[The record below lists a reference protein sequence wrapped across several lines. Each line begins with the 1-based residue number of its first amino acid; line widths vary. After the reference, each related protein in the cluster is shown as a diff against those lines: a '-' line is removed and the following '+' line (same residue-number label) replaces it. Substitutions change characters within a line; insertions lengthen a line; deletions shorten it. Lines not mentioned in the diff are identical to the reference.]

1 MTWLITGADGFLGSH
16 LAEALAADGIEVH
29 GTVRTP
35 PSRGT
40 TNGGAA
46 VAHHECDIRD
56 VEQVSAVISAVHPTT
71 ICHLAAQSSPTES
84 WIDATETFNTNAG
97 GLVRVLD
104 AVRATVPDSLVLAVG
119 SSAEYG
125 PSSGPIAEDHPQVP
139 GTPYGVSKVA
149 QDLIAALYHAHYG
162 MRTVRLRPFFVVGP
176 RKTGDVSSDLAKR
189 VVAVEDGT
197 SDTVTVG
204 NLDAIRDLLD
214 VRDAVAPLFF
224 FPPPPPPP
232 LFFFFF
238 FFFPPPLL
246 FFFFFFFSSPLSRSP
261 SGLPRLLLPRGGGF
275 FGGGGGGLLPFWGC
289 PFFGFLEGVGGFFL
303 LFGGGGGG
311 RALLTFVP

>member
-1 MTWLITGADGFLGSH
+1 MTWLITGAGGFLGSH

-40 TNGGAA
+40 TNAGAA
-46 VAHHECDIRD
+46 VVHHQCDIRD
-56 VEQVSAVISAVHPTT
+56 AAQVSAVITAVHPTT

-214 VRDAVAPLFF
+214 VRDAVAAFRMIAAHAAAGSVYNVCSGVGHPVRAVLDGLIALSSV
-224 FPPPPPPP
+224 PIAVRDDPA
-232 LFFFFF
+232 
-238 FFFPPPLL
+238 LL
-246 FFFFFFFSSPLSRSP
+246 RPGDESIRVGDSGRLRAFGWSPLVGFERMVGDVLDYWRREAEIARS
-261 SGLPRLLLPRGGGF
+261 
-275 FGGGGGGLLPFWGC
+275 
-289 PFFGFLEGVGGFFL
+289 
-303 LFGGGGGG
+303 
-311 RALLTFVP
+311 

>member
-1 MTWLITGADGFLGSH
+1 VTWLITGAGGFLGSH

-40 TNGGAA
+40 TNAGAA

-56 VEQVSAVISAVHPTT
+56 AAQVSAVISAVHPTT

-104 AVRATVPDSLVLAVG
+104 AVRSTVPDSLVLAVG

-176 RKTGDVSSDLAKR
+176 RKMGDVTSDLAKR

-197 SDTVTVG
+197 TDTVTVG

-214 VRDAVAPLFF
+214 VRDAVAAFRMIAAQAAAGSVYNVCSGVGHPVRAVLDGMIALSSV
-224 FPPPPPPP
+224 PIAVRDDPA
-232 LFFFFF
+232 
-238 FFFPPPLL
+238 LL
-246 FFFFFFFSSPLSRSP
+246 RPGDESIRVGDSGRLRALGWSPLVGFERMVGDVLDYWRREAEIARS
-261 SGLPRLLLPRGGGF
+261 
-275 FGGGGGGLLPFWGC
+275 
-289 PFFGFLEGVGGFFL
+289 
-303 LFGGGGGG
+303 
-311 RALLTFVP
+311 

>member
-1 MTWLITGADGFLGSH
+1 VTWLITGAGGFLGSH

-40 TNGGAA
+40 TNAGAA

-56 VEQVSAVISAVHPTT
+56 AAQVSAVISAVHPTT

-104 AVRATVPDSLVLAVG
+104 AVRSTVPDSLVLAVG

-176 RKTGDVSSDLAKR
+176 RKMGDVTSDLSRMAR
-189 VVAVEDGT
+189 PTPLRWAT
-197 SDTVTVG
+197 STPYATCSMY
-204 NLDAIRDLLD
+204 AMQ
-214 VRDAVAPLFF
+214 
-224 FPPPPPPP
+224 
-232 LFFFFF
+232 
-238 FFFPPPLL
+238 
-246 FFFFFFFSSPLSRSP
+246 SPR
-261 SGLPRLLLPRGGGF
+261 
-275 FGGGGGGLLPFWGC
+275 FG
-289 PFFGFLEGVGGFFL
+289 
-303 LFGGGGGG
+303 
-311 RALLTFVP
+311 

>member
-214 VRDAVAPLFF
+214 VRDAVAAFRMIAAHAAAGSVYNVCSGVGHPVRAVLDGMIALSSV
-224 FPPPPPPP
+224 PIAVRDDPA
-232 LFFFFF
+232 
-238 FFFPPPLL
+238 LL
-246 FFFFFFFSSPLSRSP
+246 RPGDESIRVGDSGRLRAFGWSPLVGFERMVGDVLDYWRREAEIARS
-261 SGLPRLLLPRGGGF
+261 
-275 FGGGGGGLLPFWGC
+275 
-289 PFFGFLEGVGGFFL
+289 
-303 LFGGGGGG
+303 
-311 RALLTFVP
+311 